1 MNSLRSLLAPATR
14 MDWKNASFWNFQDS
28 CIFGDSLGDLDAED
42 IVDVAMTQ
50 LQGAYG
56 GTTSY

>member
-1 MNSLRSLLAPATR
+1 